1 MSGMWNLSELYSGPH
16 DPAIEQ
22 DMLEAE
28 RQVAKFV
35 AKWKS
40 RTDYL
45 ESPAVLRVALDE
57 YEALFRGVGTGSRP
71 AYFFTLS
78 RAIDQSNA
86 ELKGLQSSLHW
97 RSTVMSESLQF
108 FGLSIGELSQSMQDT
123 MLTAVET
130 APYHVWLKH
139 RFEKA
144 SHDLSEEM
152 QLVVNRLLPL
162 ATESWRSL
170 LDGLLSN
177 DTAKIVLGGEEKS
190 VPFNALSRYLV
201 SDDSKLAKQANDE
214 HVRIARRHST
224 VAEHELNA
232 VITAKIRM
240 SELRGYDRPDSES
253 FERNIVTSEIVESM
267 LSTIEQRYA
276 ISHGVYDLKAQ
287 LFGRETLGY
296 HERVLTYGT
305 LPSGYTFEQGSTLLR
320 GVFDALHP
328 KFAVEFDRALANGH
342 IDHTPRTGKRGGAA
356 CWRSAITLPP
366 YLLLSFTGALQD
378 IQTLGHEFGHYLNNL
393 YMQSGG
399 KCDSLTYGAP
409 TPLAEVASTFF
420 EEYVLD
426 HIVRGSDDETRL
438 AVLLAS
444 LDRNVASVFR
454 QAAATRFEQELYREI
469 DAHGYLSKEQIGE
482 LFTHHMAAYMGPRID
497 LADGADVGWIHWGH
511 FRMGFYN
518 YGYTFAQLVSIAL
531 QERVNTDRTYIVE
544 FERLLETGSSSP
556 TSVLLDSMGL
566 NVSDGSVWN
575 ASLDKIQRQ
584 LNEATELAAA
594 LGKI

>member
-57 YEALFRGVGTGSRP
+57 YEALFRGVGMGSRP
-71 AYFFTLS
+71 TYFFTLS
-78 RAIDQSNA
+78 RAINQSNA

-152 QLVVNRLLPL
+152 QSVVNRLLPL

-177 DTAKIVLGGEEKS
+177 DTAKIVLDGEEKS

-253 FERNIVTSEIVESM
+253 FERNLVTSEIVESM

-287 LFGRETLGY
+287 LFGREILGY

-320 GVFDALHP
+320 GVFDTLHP
-328 KFAVEFDRALANGH
+328 KFAAEFDRVLANGH
-342 IDHTPRTGKRGGAA
+342 IDHTPRIGKRGGAA
-356 CWRSAITLPP
+356 CWHSAITLPP

-426 HIVRGSDDETRL
+426 HIVR
-438 AVLLAS
+438 
-444 LDRNVASVFR
+444 
-454 QAAATRFEQELYREI
+454 
-469 DAHGYLSKEQIGE
+469 
-482 LFTHHMAAYMGPRID
+482 
-497 LADGADVGWIHWGH
+497 
-511 FRMGFYN
+511 
-518 YGYTFAQLVSIAL
+518 
-531 QERVNTDRTYIVE
+531 
-544 FERLLETGSSSP
+544 
-556 TSVLLDSMGL
+556 
-566 NVSDGSVWN
+566 
-575 ASLDKIQRQ
+575 DK
-584 LNEATELAAA
+584 
-594 LGKI
+594 G